1 MEAIG
6 GSVQAVRR
14 GLLALAWAIVV
25 AVGLSGCGT
34 TPPGDDIPTASD
46 ESEARKRARIR
57 LQLAVGYF
65 EQGKTTVALDEVKQA
80 LAVDPAF
87 VDAYNLRGLI
97 YTQLNDARLA
107 EESFRRA
114 LALNP
119 NDPNVLHNY
128 GWMLCLNKRYA
139 EGVQTF
145 DKALAV
151 PTYGERAKTWLTR
164 GLCQIRAGQLRE
176 AEESLAHSMEFDA
189 RNPITGYNLAL
200 LLYQRGDLERAQ
212 FYIRRVNN
220 GEFANAE
227 TLWLGIKI
235 EHRLGNRV
243 ARDQLGTQLRNRF
256 PQSPELALYDRGA
269 FYE

>member
-1 MEAIG
+1 MMATWSG
-6 GSVQAVRR
+6 VQGLRR
-14 GLLALAWAIVV
+14 GLLVLVWAV
-25 AVGLSGCGT
+25 AVVTGLSGCAT
-34 TPPGDDIPTASD
+34 SPPGDDIVTASD
-46 ESEARKRARIR
+46 EPETRKRARIR

-80 LAVDPAF
+80 LATDPGF

-114 LALNP
+114 LALSP
-119 NDPNVLHNY
+119 NDPNVLQNY

-139 EGVQTF
+139 EGVQTL
-145 DKALAV
+145 DRALAV
-151 PTYGERAKTWLTR
+151 PTYGERAKTWLAR

-212 FYIRRVNN
+212 FYIRRINN

-235 EHRLGNRV
+235 EHRLGNWV

-256 PQSPELALYDRGA
+256 PQSSELASYERGA
-269 FYE
+269 FHE

>member
-1 MEAIG
+1 MRVTG
-6 GSVQAVRR
+6 QGRQGLWR
-14 GLLALAWAIVV
+14 GLGLLVWVVAALA
-25 AVGLSGCGT
+25 GLAGCAPM
-34 TPPGDDIPTASD
+34 PPGDDILTASD
-46 ESEARKRARIR
+46 EPEGRKRARIR

-80 LAVDPAF
+80 LAADPGF

-114 LALNP
+114 LALSP
-119 NDPNVLHNY
+119 NDPNVLQNY
-128 GWMLCLNKRYA
+128 GWMLCLQKRYD

-145 DKALAV
+145 DRALAV
-151 PTYGERAKTWLTR
+151 PTYAERAKTWLTR

-176 AEESLAHSMEFDA
+176 AEESLTHSMEFDA

-200 LLYQRGDLERAQ
+200 LLFQRGDVERAQ
-212 FYIRRVNN
+212 FYIRRINN

-243 ARDQLGTQLRNRF
+243 ARDQLGAQLRNRY
-256 PQSPELALYDRGA
+256 PKSAELALYERGA
-269 FYE
+269 FNE